1 MSKFCPM
8 CNAMTNCTDNCAS
21 CIDEE
26 KEVKPMN
33 TLKWNPWGFDNPIT
47 FRLDNYAENG
57 NLYVGMITH
66 ADGYPEPYSDLT
78 VNLSVKCDKNCAFID
93 TNNNGDRIVEWLIT
107 NKLAT
112 LTGRIQQSGFC
123 VYPEMKF
130 DMVELMKYIH

>member
-1 MSKFCPM
+1 
-8 CNAMTNCTDNCAS
+8 
-21 CIDEE
+21 
-26 KEVKPMN
+26 MN
-33 TLKWNPWGFDNPIT
+33 TLNWNHWGFNNPIT
-47 FRLDNYAENG
+47 FRLDRYAENN

-78 VNLSVKCDKNCAFID
+78 VNLSVKCDENCAFID

-112 LTGRIQQSGFC
+112 LTGRVRQSGFC

-130 DMVELMKYIH
+130 DMVELMRYVQ